1 MRPRAAVREELHR
14 VLTGALSIPVVV
26 QRQPKGVEAPLV
38 LIESPDTPKRGDLK
52 RDTGHTLDPQRIRVH
67 TRYPKGKANLSRRSE
82 IAETVIGALA
92 GATLDPT
99 DHRIVHWPEEPHD
112 DVAQEYD
119 IGSGEQ
125 AYDLLLEYNI
135 HTQIKATI

>member
-1 MRPRAAVREELHR
+1 MRPRAAVRQELFD
-14 VLTGALSIPVVV
+14 VLDGALDVPVVV
-26 QRQPKGVEAPLV
+26 QRQPKDVAAPLV

-52 RDTGHTLDPQRIRVH
+52 RDTGHTLDPQVIRVH
-67 TRYPKGKANLSRRSE
+67 TRYPKGGANLGRRDA
-82 IAETVIGALA
+82 IASNVVDTLA
-92 GATLDPT
+92 GATLDPQ